1 MFPSVRALRA
11 VLLAMLF
18 SLLFGAAIGT
28 WLRLRMER
36 PRSYLGLAP
45 AAAPLHVVHA
55 GTPVLEP
62 RQREE
67 QI

>member
-1 MFPSVRALRA
+1 MRALRA
-11 VLLAMLF
+11 FLLAMLF

-45 AAAPLHVVHA
+45 AALPLHVVHA
-55 GTPVLEP
+55 GASVLEP
-62 RQREE
+62 RQGEE
-67 QI
+67 QV